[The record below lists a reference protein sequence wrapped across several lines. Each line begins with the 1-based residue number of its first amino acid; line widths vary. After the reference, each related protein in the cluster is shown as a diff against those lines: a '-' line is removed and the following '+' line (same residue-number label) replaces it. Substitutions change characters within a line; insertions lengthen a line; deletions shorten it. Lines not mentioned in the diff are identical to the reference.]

1 LGFLSLLYT
10 EVHKNMDLKIITYF
24 DKEPEFKPN
33 KVKNIREE
41 MSLQAVKSGNAIVIN
56 PDAGN

>member
-1 LGFLSLLYT
+1 
-10 EVHKNMDLKIITYF
+10 MDLKIITYF
-24 DKEPEFKPN
+24 DKEFEFKPN